1 MYACMKKIG
10 DVQLSRRFKTCEVK
24 LRISFD
30 FKPQQWD
37 TLELLYDGRDTLTV
51 LIQLFLGQVF

>member
-1 MYACMKKIG
+1 MKKIG

>member
-1 MYACMKKIG
+1 MNACRKEIG
-10 DVQLSRRFKTCEVK
+10 DVQLSRRFTTCEVK
-24 LRISFD
+24 HRISFD